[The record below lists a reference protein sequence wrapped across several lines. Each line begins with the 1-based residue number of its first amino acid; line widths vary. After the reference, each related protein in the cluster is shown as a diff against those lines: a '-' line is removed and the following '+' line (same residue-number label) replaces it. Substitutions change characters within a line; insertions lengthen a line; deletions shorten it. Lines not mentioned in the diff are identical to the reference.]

1 MKKLTIFILMLSF
14 NTFFSQETTLKY
26 NSIIILVNQ
35 KDSLISSYHVSSDTS
50 SISLSIY
57 INGFESKIKREKII
71 SDNKKKM
78 HTKRKQ
84 YIELPT
90 FAINFLSLEKPEKL
104 VSLEGIK
111 YISAKDFSKSNFK
124 TTNPTFIIVKQNDG
138 SFLKWKTF
146 VLPIE

>member
-1 MKKLTIFILMLSF
+1 MLSF

>member
-1 MKKLTIFILMLSF
+1 MLSF

-57 INGFESKIKREKII
+57 INGFESKIKRENVI
-71 SDNKKKM
+71 SDNKEKL
-78 HTKRKQ
+78 HNKRKQ

-90 FAINFLSLEKPEKL
+90 FSINFLSLEKPEKL
-104 VSLEGIK
+104 VSLENIK

-124 TTNPTFIIVKQNDG
+124 TTNPTFIIVKQNDS

-146 VLPIE
+146 V

>member
-1 MKKLTIFILMLSF
+1 MLSF

-26 NSIIILVNQ
+26 NSIIIFVNQ
-35 KDSLISSYHVSSDTS
+35 EDPLISSYHVSSDTS

-57 INGFESKIKREKII
+57 INGFESKIKRENVI
-71 SDNKKKM
+71 SDNKEKL
-78 HTKRKQ
+78 HNKRKQ

-104 VSLEGIK
+104 VSLENIK

-124 TTNPTFIIVKQNDG
+124 TTNPTFIIVKQNDS

-146 VLPIE
+146 V

>member
-1 MKKLTIFILMLSF
+1 MLSF

-124 TTNPTFIIVKQNDG
+124 TTNPTFIIVKQNDS

-146 VLPIE
+146 V

>member
-1 MKKLTIFILMLSF
+1 MSIKNKLTIFILMLSF

-26 NSIIILVNQ
+26 NSIIIFVNQ
-35 KDSLISSYHVSSDTS
+35 EDPLISSYHVSSDTS

-57 INGFESKIKREKII
+57 INGFESKIKRENVI
-71 SDNKKKM
+71 SDNKEKL
-78 HTKRKQ
+78 HNKRKQ

-90 FAINFLSLEKPEKL
+90 FSINFLSLEKPEKL
-104 VSLEGIK
+104 VSLENIK

-124 TTNPTFIIVKQNDG
+124 TTNPTFIIVKQNDS

-146 VLPIE
+146 V